1 MEQAL
6 MAWMKTVDKPALLI
20 AGRPG
25 AQPQVHGHV
34 TIWPDPTAA
43 ELAGALK
50 GADTIICRSG
60 YSSLLDLAA
69 LGKRAILIPT
79 PGQPEQVYLAKH
91 WAQAFGMVTCTQ
103 KQLESGQL
111 PAPTGAVPLLD
122 ANSLAQMALDEL
134 VAST

>member
-6 MAWMKTVDKPALLI
+6 KAWMKTDGEPALLI
-20 AGRPG
+20 AGRPC
-25 AQPQVHGHV
+25 AQPQVDGRLTV
-34 TIWPDPTAA
+34 WPDPTAE

-50 GADTIICRSG
+50 GADTIVCRSG

-91 WAQAFGMVTCTQ
+91 WAQAFGMATCTQ

-111 PAPTGAVPLLD
+111 PSPAGATPLLD
-122 ANSLAQMALDEL
+122 ANSRAEKTLDEL

>member
-6 MAWMKTVDKPALLI
+6 MAWMKADDEPALLI

-25 AQPQVHGHV
+25 AQPQVDGHV
-34 TIWPDPTAA
+34 TVWPDPTAE

-50 GADTIICRSG
+50 GADTIVCRSG

-91 WAQAFGMVTCTQ
+91 WAEAFGIATCTQ
-103 KQLESGQL
+103 KQLEAGAL
-111 PAPTGAVPLLD
+111 PKPVGSVPHLEANGGAML
-122 ANSLAQMALDEL
+122 ALDEL
-134 VAST
+134 IATA